1 MAKIEPILKDDG
13 TTIGKLKISADELLD
28 IRKEALRAAVMI
40 YQGYGNRRACEYLDM
55 AKFFEEHLTRN
66 AGNG

>member
-13 TTIGKLKISADELLD
+13 TTIGKLTISADELLD
-28 IRKEALRAAVMI
+28 IRKEALRSAAMI
-40 YQGYGNRRACEYLDM
+40 YQGNSDRTTREYLEL
-55 AKFFEEHLTRN
+55 AKSFEEHLTRN